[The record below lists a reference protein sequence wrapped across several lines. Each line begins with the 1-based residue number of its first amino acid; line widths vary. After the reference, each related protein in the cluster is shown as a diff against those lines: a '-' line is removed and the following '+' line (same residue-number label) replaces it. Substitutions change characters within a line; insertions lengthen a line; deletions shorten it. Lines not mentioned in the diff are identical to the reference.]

1 MAVTFGWTASTG
13 KDRHLISHYRL
24 SKRQMSKKILI
35 CDDDEGILE
44 MLEMALYAEEH
55 EISTEINS
63 LKLIGR
69 IRDERPD
76 LLILDLWMPV
86 LSGDQ
91 ITRTLKEMPEYK
103 NLPILVI
110 SASRDGEDIARK
122 AGANDY
128 LAKPFDIDELL
139 KKVESLN

>member
-1 MAVTFGWTASTG
+1 
-13 KDRHLISHYRL
+13 
-24 SKRQMSKKILI
+24 MSKKILI